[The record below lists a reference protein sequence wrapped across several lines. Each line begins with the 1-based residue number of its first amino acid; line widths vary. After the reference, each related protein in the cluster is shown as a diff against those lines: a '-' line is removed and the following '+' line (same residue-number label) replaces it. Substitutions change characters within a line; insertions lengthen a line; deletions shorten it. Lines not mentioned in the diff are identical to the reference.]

1 MRPTRIAVKMMGPS
15 IVQTFTYIY
24 ICVCYTHDSYE
35 VGFSMRV
42 GDGLLEVGRPFSLVH
57 AEAPCRRESKLLSLV
72 LLPKVQ

>member
-1 MRPTRIAVKMMGPS
+1 
-15 IVQTFTYIY
+15 
-24 ICVCYTHDSYE
+24 
-35 VGFSMRV
+35 MRV